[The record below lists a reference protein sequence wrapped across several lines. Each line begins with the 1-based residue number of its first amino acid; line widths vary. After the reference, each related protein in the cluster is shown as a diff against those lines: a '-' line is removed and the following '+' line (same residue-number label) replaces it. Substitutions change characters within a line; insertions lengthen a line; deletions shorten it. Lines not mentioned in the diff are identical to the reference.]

1 MQESHVVTCF
11 LENDGQILILKRSS
25 QVGTYQQRWSGVSGF
40 IEPGVSAAEQAWQ
53 EIQEEVGLSAN
64 EATLLKEGEV
74 LVIIDDQLDRKW
86 FVHPFRFLVTTR
98 DKIVLD
104 WENTEYIWIQP
115 EIIPTYQTV
124 PGLYDAWEKIR

>member
-11 LENDGQILILKRSS
+11 LENEGQVLILKRSS
-25 QVGTYQQRWSGVSGF
+25 QVGTYQQRWAGVSGF
-40 IEPGVSAAEQAWQ
+40 IEPGVSPEEQAWQ

-64 EATLLKEGEV
+64 EATLLKEGDV
-74 LVIIDDQLDRKW
+74 LVIIDDKLERKW
-86 FVHPFRFLVTTR
+86 IVHPFRFVVINR

-115 EIIPTYQTV
+115 KLITSYQTV
-124 PGLYDAWEKIR
+124 PGLYEAWEMIQ